1 MRSDH
6 QRRLSALESRVGQRA
21 HEAAIQAQ
29 REWTART
36 APLRIARLVA
46 EVNGEDPN
54 LIEIPPY
61 EGQWVHVHDPE
72 AERALAAIRGFIEE
86 AVRSHKAKLA
96 YPERHQKHEWV
107 LEEAPEV
114 PEWAKLSEEQQRL
127 VSSQAPAVER
137 AVERPVESKAPA
149 PEPPAAALQA
159 PVSPKAPVNSR
170 RRRAHPFAE
179 LGGCDGGICPAY
191 R

>member
-6 QRRLSALESRVGQRA
+6 QRRLSVLETRVGQSA

-29 REWTART
+29 REWAART

-72 AERALAAIRGFIEE
+72 ATRALAAIKSVIEE
-86 AVRSHKAKLA
+86 GLRSYEAKSTSRLRGEDEAALALEDHDPVQRLESRETAQERPALPVRSAE
-96 YPERHQKHEWV
+96 PEQSV
-107 LEEAPEV
+107 PEV
-114 PEWAKLSEEQQRL
+114 K
-127 VSSQAPAVER
+127 
-137 AVERPVESKAPA
+137 A
-149 PEPPAAALQA
+149 PEPPR
-159 PVSPKAPVNSR
+159 NSNGR
-170 RRRAHPFAE
+170 RRRSHPFAE
-179 LGGCDGGICPAY
+179 LS
-191 R
+191 